1 MNDNGTRREA
11 PARRAW
17 YERKWIQVGL
27 HTAFWAGLMILP
39 HLLIYQ
45 GAKSISK
52 SNQPPPAAGALP
64 TILELFSYGFFIAL
78 FYVNGAILTQRFL
91 YARRYWAY
99 VMVVLGIFCAKVL
112 IFYPL
117 LHAFHEDYEAGFST
131 YLVANFLVL
140 LFFLALSTAYQVIK
154 DKVRAD
160 KLTQDRQ
167 EEHLKTELSFLRS
180 QISPHFMFNVLNNI
194 VALVR
199 MKSDKL
205 EPTIFKLSS
214 LMRYMLYQADDQ
226 KISLQKEADYLQSY
240 IDLQQ
245 MRVGEKVRLHVS
257 IKPGTDPFTIEPMLL
272 IPFIENAFKHGTG
285 YMEHPQIDIHLSVT
299 DGLLYFTARNR
310 FNPQQETK
318 DATSG
323 IGLVNVKRRLNLLY
337 GNEYDLWITTKNDW
351 FLVSLQLNLQYVAV
365 HSGRR

>member
-1 MNDNGTRREA
+1 MNDAKQAAVVIKRPWN
-11 PARRAW
+11 
-17 YERKWIQVGL
+17 ERIWIQVGL
-27 HTAFWAGLMILP
+27 HLAFWGGLLFLP
-39 HLLIYQ
+39 HLLWSQ
-45 GAKSISK
+45 EAKEAGHT
-52 SNQPPPAAGALP
+52 QPNPGTSP
-64 TILELFSYGFFIAL
+64 TILDMMAFVFYVGL
-78 FYVNGAILTQRFL
+78 FYLNAFVL
-91 YARRYWAY
+91 ARRFFYTRKYFLY
-99 VMVVLGIFCAKVL
+99 VMVILGIFVL
-112 IFYPL
+112 KIVVFYPL
-117 LHAFHEDYEAGFST
+117 IQVFHEGYASAGGIIT
-131 YLVANFLVL
+131 YVIGNFLAL
-140 LFFLALSTAYQVIK
+140 LFFMALSTSYQSIR
-154 DKVRAD
+154 DKISAD
-160 KLTQDRQ
+160 HLAQEKQ
-167 EEHLKTELSFLRS
+167 EENLKAELSFLRS

-226 KISLQKEADYLQSY
+226 KISLQKEVDYLQSY

-257 IKPGTDPFTIEPMLL
+257 MKVGSEPFAIEPMLL

-310 FNPQQETK
+310 FNPQSETK

-323 IGLVNVKRRLNLLY
+323 IGLANVKRRLNLLY
-337 GNEYDLWITTKNDW
+337 GEACDLWVTTKNDW
-351 FLVSLQLNLQYVAV
+351 VLVSLQLNLNDAAV
-365 HSGRR
+365 HSGR

>member
-1 MNDNGTRREA
+1 MNDKGS
-11 PARRAW
+11 W
-17 YERKWIQVGL
+17 YEWKWIQVGL
-27 HTAFWAGLMILP
+27 HITFWIGLMFLP
-39 HLLIYQ
+39 HLIMVQ
-45 GAKSISK
+45 QETKTVQSGPHEISG
-52 SNQPPPAAGALP
+52 PWP
-64 TILELFSYGFFIAL
+64 TIVDLISYGYFIAL
-78 FYVNGAILTQRFL
+78 FYLNAFVLTPRLL
-91 YARRYWAY
+91 YTRRYWY
-99 VMVVLGIFCAKVL
+99 YFLSIVGWFTIKILV
-112 IFYPL
+112 FYPL
-117 LHAFHEDYEAGFST
+117 IRLMHIGYDAHIGVLT
-131 YLVANFLVL
+131 YAIGNFFVM
-140 LFFLALSTAYQVIK
+140 LFFLALSTSYRTIRDKIQADRLAK
-154 DKVRAD
+154 D
-160 KLTQDRQ
+160 QRQ
-167 EEHLKTELSFLRS
+167 EHLRAELTFLRS

-245 MRVGEKVRLHVS
+245 LRVGEKVRLHVS
-257 IKPGTDPFTIEPMLL
+257 IKPGQEPFSIEPMLL

-310 FNPQQETK
+310 FNPGEETK

-323 IGLVNVKRRLNLLY
+323 IGLANVKRRLNLLY
-337 GNEYDLWITTKNDW
+337 GEEYDLWVTTRNNW
-351 FLVSLQLNLQYVAV
+351 FLVSLQLNLNYVAM
-365 HSGRR
+365 HRSR

>member
-1 MNDNGTRREA
+1 MKEEQQTA
-11 PARRAW
+11 AAARRSW
-17 YERKWIQVGL
+17 HERRWIQVGL
-27 HTAFWAGLMILP
+27 HIAFWAGLLFLP
-39 HLLIYQ
+39 HLLWSQ
-45 GAKSISK
+45 DAKAG
-52 SNQPPPAAGALP
+52 NTPPPDLGTMPTMLDILPFGYFVGMFYLNAL
-64 TILELFSYGFFIAL
+64 
-78 FYVNGAILTQRFL
+78 VLTKRFL
-91 YARRYWAY
+91 YTRKYLLY
-99 VMVVLGIFCAKVL
+99 LLTILGLFALKVI

-117 LHAFHEDYEAGFST
+117 VHHFTHGYASAEGVLTYAAG
-131 YLVANFLVL
+131 NFLVL
-140 LFFLALSTAYQVIK
+140 LFFLALSTSYQMI
-154 DKVRAD
+154 RD
-160 KLTQDRQ
+160 KLKADLLNKEKQ
-167 EEHLKTELSFLRS
+167 EENLKTELSFLRS

-226 KISLQKEADYLQSY
+226 KILLQKEVDYLQSY

-257 IKPGTDPFTIEPMLL
+257 MRVGQVPFTIEPMLL

-299 DGLLYFTARNR
+299 DGLLYFTIRNR
-310 FNPQQETK
+310 FNREQETK

-323 IGLVNVKRRLNLLY
+323 IGLANVKRRLNLLY
-337 GNEYDLWITTKNDW
+337 GEQYDLWITTKNDW
-351 FLVSLQLNLQYVAV
+351 YLVSLQLNLSYVAV
-365 HSGRR
+365 HGGR

>member
-1 MNDNGTRREA
+1 MNDNGKRTEA
-11 PARRAW
+11 PTKRAW
-17 YERKWIQVGL
+17 YERRWIQVGL
-27 HTAFWAGLMILP
+27 HTAFWAGLMVLP
-39 HLLIYQ
+39 HLLVYQ
-45 GAKSISK
+45 GSKEATKSS
-52 SNQPPPAAGALP
+52 QPPSNAGALP
-64 TILELFSYGFFIAL
+64 TILELLSYGFFIGL
-78 FYVNGAILTQRFL
+78 FYFNGAVLTRRFL
-91 YARRYWAY
+91 YTRRYLVY
-99 VMVVLGIFCAKVL
+99 LVVVLSIFFSKVL
-112 IFYPL
+112 VFYPL
-117 LHAFHEDYEAGFST
+117 NHALHETYDPGFFT
-131 YLVANFLVL
+131 YLIGNFLVL
-140 LFFLALSTAYQVIK
+140 IFFMALSTAYQVIR
-154 DKVRAD
+154 DKVRTD

-240 IDLQQ
+240 IDLQE

-285 YMEHPQIDIHLSVT
+285 YMEYPQIDIHLSVT
-299 DGLLYFTARNR
+299 DGLLYFTVRNR
-310 FNPQQETK
+310 FNPAQETK

-337 GNEYDLWITTKNDW
+337 GEEYDLWITTKNDW

>member
-1 MNDNGTRREA
+1 L
-11 PARRAW
+11 
-17 YERKWIQVGL
+17 GL
-27 HTAFWAGLMILP
+27 L
-39 HLLIYQ
+39 
-45 GAKSISK
+45 
-52 SNQPPPAAGALP
+52 
-64 TILELFSYGFFIAL
+64 
-78 FYVNGAILTQRFL
+78 
-91 YARRYWAY
+91 
-99 VMVVLGIFCAKVL
+99 CAKVL
-112 IFYPL
+112 VFYPL
-117 LHAFHEDYEAGFST
+117 LRAFHQDYNEGFST
-131 YLVANFLVL
+131 YLIANFLVL
-140 LFFLALSTAYQVIK
+140 IFFLALSTAYQVIG
-154 DKVRAD
+154 DKVRTD
-160 KLTQDRQ
+160 KLNQDRQ

-310 FNPQQETK
+310 FNPEQETK

>member
-1 MNDNGTRREA
+1 MNDNGMKREA
-11 PARRAW
+11 PVKRAW
-17 YERKWIQVGL
+17 YERRWIKVGL
-27 HTAFWAGLMILP
+27 HTAFWAGLMVLP
-39 HLLIYQ
+39 HLLVYQ
-45 GAKSISK
+45 GTKEVTKASETP
-52 SNQPPPAAGALP
+52 QPTGALP
-64 TILELFSYGFFIAL
+64 TILELLSYGFFIAL
-78 FYVNGAILTQRFL
+78 FYVNGSILIRRFL
-91 YARRYWAY
+91 YTRRYLWY
-99 VMVVLGIFCAKVL
+99 FVVVVGIFCAKVL
-112 IFYPL
+112 VFYPL
-117 LHAFHEDYEAGFST
+117 TKAAHDPYKPGFVT
-131 YLVANFLVL
+131 YLTANFLIL
-140 LFFLALSTAYQVIK
+140 LFFLALSTAYQVIV
-154 DKVRAD
+154 DKVRTD
-160 KLTQDRQ
+160 KLSQDRQ

-285 YMEHPQIDIHLSVT
+285 YMEYPQIDIHLSVT
-299 DGLLYFTARNR
+299 DGLLYFTVRNR

-323 IGLVNVKRRLNLLY
+323 IGLANVKRRLNLLY

-365 HSGRR
+365 HSGR

>member
-1 MNDNGTRREA
+1 MNDKGS
-11 PARRAW
+11 W
-17 YERKWIQVGL
+17 YEWKWIQVGL
-27 HTAFWAGLMILP
+27 HITFWLGLMFLP
-39 HLLIYQ
+39 HLMMVQ
-45 GAKSISK
+45 APKNADSGTHDVS
-52 SNQPPPAAGALP
+52 AGAWP
-64 TILELFSYGFFIAL
+64 TVVDLIAYGYFIAI
-78 FYVNGAILTQRFL
+78 FYLN
-91 YARRYWAY
+91 AY
-99 VMVVLGIFCAKVL
+99 VLTPRLLYSRQYWYYLLSVLGLFAIKIAV
-112 IFYPL
+112 FYPL
-117 LHAFHEDYEAGFST
+117 LHLVHTVNTYDVGFLT
-131 YLVANFLVL
+131 YAVGNFFVM
-140 LFFLALSTAYQVIK
+140 LFFLALSTSYRTIRDKIQSDRLAK
-154 DKVRAD
+154 D
-160 KLTQDRQ
+160 QRQ
-167 EEHLKTELSFLRS
+167 EHLRAELTFLRS

-245 MRVGEKVRLHVS
+245 LRVGEKVRLHVS
-257 IKPGTDPFTIEPMLL
+257 IKPGQEPFSIEPMLL

-310 FNPQQETK
+310 FNPGEETK

-323 IGLVNVKRRLNLLY
+323 IGLANVKRRLNLLY
-337 GNEYDLWITTKNDW
+337 GEEYDLWVTTRNNW
-351 FLVSLQLNLQYVAV
+351 FLVSLQLNLNYVAM
-365 HSGRR
+365 HRSR

>member
-1 MNDNGTRREA
+1 MNDNGTKREA
-11 PARRAW
+11 PVKRAW
-17 YERKWIQVGL
+17 YERRWIQVGL
-27 HTAFWAGLMILP
+27 HTAFWAGLMVLP

-45 GAKSISK
+45 GTKEVSK
-52 SNQPPPAAGALP
+52 ASEPPTPTGVFP
-64 TILELFSYGFFIAL
+64 TILELLSYGFFIGL
-78 FYVNGAILTQRFL
+78 FYVNGSILTRRFL
-91 YARRYWAY
+91 YTRRYWLY
-99 VMVVLGIFCAKVL
+99 FTIVLGILCAKVL
-112 IFYPL
+112 VFYPL
-117 LHAFHEDYEAGFST
+117 SQAAHDAFKPSFLT
-131 YLVANFLVL
+131 YLISNFLVL
-140 LFFLALSTAYQVIK
+140 LFFLALSTAYQVIG
-154 DKVRAD
+154 DKVRSD

-245 MRVGEKVRLHVS
+245 MRVGDKVRLHVS
-257 IKPGTDPFTIEPMLL
+257 IKPGTDLFTIEPMLL

-299 DGLLYFTARNR
+299 DGLLYFTVRNR

-323 IGLVNVKRRLNLLY
+323 IGLANVKRRLNLLY

-365 HSGRR
+365 HSGR